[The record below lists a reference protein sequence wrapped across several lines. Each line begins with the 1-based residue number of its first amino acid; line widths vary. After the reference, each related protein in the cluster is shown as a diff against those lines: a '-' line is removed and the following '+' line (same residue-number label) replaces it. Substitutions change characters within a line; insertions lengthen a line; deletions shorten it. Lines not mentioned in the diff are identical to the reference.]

1 MFRGFIRDCRWLLL
15 FGLLIGGCGLSSA
28 TIEVPEWDP
37 AAAADRALSDYD
49 SNADR
54 KLSREELKKCPG
66 LLSAIEQ
73 FDQDGDRSISG
84 DELTSKLHEIRQ
96 QDAALVEI
104 SCVVTRG
111 GQPLE
116 GATVKFVPEPFMGED
131 VKPAMGVT
139 ARDGTTFPSVDDQ
152 ELPEDFRGRVRG
164 VPCGVFRVLV
174 THPTVLVPPRYN
186 TQTELGRIIS
196 RRDHEPLT
204 VNF

>member
-1 MFRGFIRDCRWLLL
+1 HGLIPDRRWLLL
-15 FGLLIGGCGLSSA
+15 FSLLLGGCRSSSA

-49 SNADR
+49 TNGDR

-66 LLSAIEQ
+66 LLSAIDQ
-73 FDQDGDRSISG
+73 FDQDRDRSISG
-84 DELTSKLHEIRQ
+84 DELTAKLNEIRQ

-104 SCVVTRG
+104 TCVVTRG
-111 GQPLE
+111 GRPFE

-131 VKPAMGVT
+131 VKPATGVT
-139 ARDGTTFPSVDDQ
+139 ARDGTTFPSIDDQ
-152 ELPEDFRGRVRG
+152 ELPEESRGRVRG

-174 THPTVLVPPRYN
+174 THPTVAVPAKYN

-196 RRDHEPLT
+196 RRDHEPFT
-204 VNF
+204 VAF

>member
-1 MFRGFIRDCRWLLL
+1 MFRGLIPDWRWLLP
-15 FGLLIGGCGLSSA
+15 FGLLLGGCRFSSS

-37 AAAADRALSDYD
+37 AAAADRALSEYD
-49 SNADR
+49 TNGDR
-54 KLSREELKKCPG
+54 KLSREELKKSPG
-66 LLSAIEQ
+66 LLSAIDA

-84 DELTSKLHEIRQ
+84 DELTSKLNEIRQ

-104 SCVVTRG
+104 TCVVTRG

-139 ARDGTTFPSVDDQ
+139 ARDGTAFPSVDEQ

-174 THPTVLVPPRYN
+174 THPTIAVPARYN